1 MSTVSSVK
9 ISVPSKTAGEILREG
24 LVSQILNCQKKLA
37 YVHAGAGYGK
47 TTLLAQAANSVKN
60 AVWLTLDEE
69 SDIFSFL
76 GLLSEAIHH
85 TFPCYELNFS
95 QYLPFEGKKNFI
107 TILANA
113 LISSIEN
120 LSQDCMIVLDDL
132 HTIQDESIKDLIT
145 CIIKYKPENIRI
157 CVGSRETPWQEF
169 VALQVRGNI
178 LELTQKEL
186 AFTRE
191 EAARVL
197 GFEDENIYAVT
208 EGWPLGIRSF
218 RVLFEDGV
226 NLVDIPAQG
235 SNILDSYLFYECASR
250 LPAETIDFL
259 KTSACFEE
267 LDPQMLDAVTNR
279 KNSLLLLDSLVKRN
293 IFTTRTEGAQ
303 FRYHTLFRQHLLRDM
318 EASQKKQLDHKAG
331 LYYYEQKQYSRAAKY
346 AMLASDNEMLE
357 KIILA
362 GYEDQIK
369 NGGFSELRN
378 WFKALGGAPA
388 TSSQRI
394 SLVRGISLSSIGNFS
409 EAETWLDNVKP
420 RANGAGEDLYFDAMV
435 HKARILR
442 NSASFEES
450 NQLLDSLLSDI
461 NSIDPN
467 RLYQAG
473 IEKIYNLCWN
483 SQIREAYDTA
493 YLLIETCARAG
504 NVRVK
509 AWFERYLTAVHFFA
523 GRMQDTVH
531 CYEKSLAL
539 PEQERRYL
547 DMHSTGMYAA
557 KAYQMLGDREK
568 AETIIAAEIQKLR
581 SAGRY
586 EELWAAYLLAAEIY
600 YHIADMDRRS
610 GAGPNYNTPKKYFT
624 LGIEYASLYRTSK
637 FQLEWAKMQ
646 RLVYSLI
653 FTNDSK
659 AAVIDEILANLEN
672 VSDYLKTIVL
682 GRLFAYYLSVSDF
695 PNAVKYAM
703 MSIEVGERSSIMMIP
718 TIAYGLL
725 TEAAISARDHA
736 QACGLAARYLKL
748 CSENGIYDYFKI
760 RGLYGSI
767 LQFAL
772 DHGIESDFVQKMM
785 AFAGHKTKKVYV
797 STFGGLNIH
806 PYKDR
811 QKPLK
816 MRSKKERELLAFLLD
831 AGRAGVTKEQIYNAV
846 WSETESD
853 NVKKLIGVNLAH
865 IKKDLASLGVEDLI
879 INYQNHY
886 RICRDEIQCDYELF
900 EEAAEKFR
908 LQNSDEA
915 AQKILSLYKGEYL
928 ADFEAFWATG
938 KKIRYREIYEKA
950 LDFMKSYKNTTIID
964 PVTAYVRA
972 NPQKV
977 QND

>member
-1 MSTVSSVK
+1 MANVSSVK
-9 ISVPSKTAGEILREG
+9 ISVPTKTAGEIIREE
-24 LVSQILNCQKKLA
+24 LVSKILNSQKKFT
-37 YVHAGAGYGK
+37 YIHGGAGYGK
-47 TTLLAQAANSVKN
+47 TTLLAQAANSVEN
-60 AVWLTLDEE
+60 AVWLTLDGE

-76 GLLSEAIHH
+76 DLLSEAIHH
-85 TFPCYELNFS
+85 TFPCCELNFS
-95 QYLPFEGKKNFI
+95 QYLPFEGKSNFI

-120 LSQDCMIVLDDL
+120 LSQGCMIVLDDL
-132 HTIQDESIKDLIT
+132 HTVQDKSIKDFIT
-145 CIIKYKPENIRI
+145 CIIKYKPESARL
-157 CVGSRETPWQEF
+157 CVGSRETPWQEL
-169 VALQVRGNI
+169 VPLRVRGNI

-186 AFTRE
+186 AFTRD

-197 GFEDENIYAVT
+197 GFENENIYTVT
-208 EGWPLGIRSF
+208 EGWPLGIGSLK
-218 RVLFEDGV
+218 VLFADGMD
-226 NLVDIPAQG
+226 LVDIPVQG
-235 SNILDSYLFYECASR
+235 NHILDSYLFYECTSR
-250 LPAETIDFL
+250 LPVEMIDFL

-293 IFTTRTEGAQ
+293 IFTTKTKVAQ
-303 FRYHTLFRQHLLRDM
+303 FRYHTLFRQHLLKDM
-318 EASQKKQLDHKAG
+318 EASPKKQLEQTAG
-331 LYYYEQKQYSRAAKY
+331 LYYYEQKQYSQAAKY
-346 AMLASDNEMLE
+346 AMLANDYEMLE
-357 KIILA
+357 KIILG

-388 TSSQRI
+388 TASQKI
-394 SLVRGISLSSIGNFS
+394 SLVRGIFLSSIGHFS
-409 EAETWLDNVKP
+409 EAKTWLDNVKP
-420 RANGAGEDLYFDAMV
+420 QADKAGEDIYFDAVV

-450 NQLLDSLLSDI
+450 NKLLDSLLSNTD
-461 NSIDPN
+461 SLVPG

-493 YLLIETCARAG
+493 YLMIETCARAG
-504 NVRVK
+504 NVKVK

-523 GRMQDTVH
+523 GRMQDTVYY
-531 CYEKSLAL
+531 YEKSLEL
-539 PEQERRYL
+539 PEHERRYL

-557 KAYQMLGDREK
+557 KAYQMRGDRQK
-568 AETIIAAEIQKLR
+568 AETIISTEIQKLR

-600 YHIADMDRRS
+600 YHIADMDRRNGNS
-610 GAGPNYNTPKKYFT
+610 SNYNTPMKYFT

-703 MSIEVGERSSIMMIP
+703 MSIKVGERSSIMMIP

-725 TEAAISARDHA
+725 TGAAISAKDHA

-748 CSENGIYDYFKI
+748 CSDNGIYDYFKI

-772 DHGIESDFVQKMM
+772 DHGIESHFAQKMM
-785 AFAGHKTKKVYV
+785 AFAGYKTKKVYV

-806 PYKDR
+806 PYQDR

-816 MRSKKERELLAFLLD
+816 MRSKKERELFAFLLD
-831 AGRAGVTKEQIYNAV
+831 TDSVGMTKEQIYNAI

-865 IKKDLASLGVEDLI
+865 LKKDLASLGVEDLI
-879 INYQNHY
+879 INHQKHY
-886 RICRDEIQCDYELF
+886 RICRDEIECDYELF

-938 KKIRYREIYEKA
+938 KKIRYREIYEEA
-950 LDFMKSYKNTTIID
+950 LDFMKSYKN
-964 PVTAYVRA
+964 
-972 NPQKV
+972 Q
-977 QND
+977 